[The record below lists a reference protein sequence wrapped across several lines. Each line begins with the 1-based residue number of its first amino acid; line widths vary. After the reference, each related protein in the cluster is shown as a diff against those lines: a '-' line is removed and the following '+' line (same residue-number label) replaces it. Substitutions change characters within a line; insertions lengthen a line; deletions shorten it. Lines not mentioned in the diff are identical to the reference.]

1 MRCVTP
7 MPSEDIHIFVS
18 HRIDLDS
25 TLVPNPLYYPI
36 RCGAVFDHIPTKTI
50 PGDNTG
56 DNISEKR
63 MSFCEFTVQY
73 WAWKNVDAD
82 YYGLCHY
89 RRYLDFS
96 GGRYRLDEHGLLPW
110 PELTVSSMRRF
121 GLLDE
126 SLMRT
131 TIQSHDLIVPIAAPV
146 AKMPLPH
153 GHAHTVQELWDAHDG
168 IFFRKE
174 IIDRMFQL
182 IDTMAPEYSSS
193 ARSYFNGAYHRGY
206 NCYVMHKAL
215 FDRLC
220 RFQFPILAALEQEGW
235 GQDEFSRAP
244 AYVGEMLFGIFCWH
258 VMYQEDAD
266 AWELPLVLFAETEP
280 TNNFAVHLRRY
291 LLFWLDQIGRK
302 AAAPFFPL
310 GSRRRELGKQIY
322 RQITFRAR

>member
-1 MRCVTP
+1 

-96 GGRYRLDEHGLLPW
+96 GGRYRLDEHGLFPW
-110 PELTVSSMRRF
+110 PELTASSMRRF

-153 GHAHTVQELWDAHDG
+153 GHAHTVRELWNAHAG
-168 IFFRKE
+168 IFFHKE

-182 IDTMAPEYSSS
+182 IDTLAPEYSAS
-193 ARSYFNGAYHRGY
+193 ARGYFSGTYHRGY
-206 NCYVMHKAL
+206 NCYVMRKVL

-220 RFQFPILAALEQEGW
+220 RFQFPILAALEQEGA

-258 VMYQEDAD
+258 IMYQERTNTL
-266 AWELPLVLFAETEP
+266 ELPLVLFEYTEP
-280 TNNFAVHLRRY
+280 TTSLGIRLRCYLRFGMNQIVQHIAV
-291 LLFWLDQIGRK
+291 
-302 AAAPFFPL
+302 PFFPF
-310 GSRRRELGKQIY
+310 GSKRRELLKRIY
-322 RQITFRAR
+322 KETIFRT